1 MSLARA
7 LATLDMRLRGYV
19 EWTYWDYVQCLPQA
33 VGMSL
38 VAAGPNPRQP
48 KTKCATVKI
57 ASPASDPTTVPL
69 MRMY

>member
-1 MSLARA
+1 MSLARTHA
-7 LATLDMRLRGYV
+7 ALDMRLPGYV